1 MNFGPSGYD
10 MIFFKDTVR
19 CSVIHEGGFSLEG
32 KVSEMKRPVDVH
44 VQFATDCKNR
54 IFSKLFLLVIG
65 MTLETCQF
73 I

>member
-1 MNFGPSGYD
+1 M
-10 MIFFKDTVR
+10 
-19 CSVIHEGGFSLEG
+19 IHEGGFSLEG

-44 VQFATDCKNR
+44 VQFATDCKNI

-65 MTLETCQF
+65 KTLETCQF